1 MNILFEVINDHKFI
15 YSFAVIVIGL
25 LGLWIFRK
33 KIKNIYGKHMH
44 QVDNIKQFDA
54 VKTPFPLGKTVKK
67 QKEHVKESIETRF
80 TIINRSFLF
89 IYIIIWF
96 ILFFFPYLGKISAT
110 AISILAT
117 VMAVV
122 IGIAARPFLENMI
135 AGIVLTLS
143 KQIHAGDTV
152 SIDNQYGT
160 IEDIFISH
168 TVIKLW
174 DWKRYII
181 PNSNMLGKEITCYR
195 TKENFLW
202 TTVEFWV
209 SYNADMNKVE
219 KLAKEAANN
228 SEFASPEEPPKF
240 WIMEMAKDGIKCWIA
255 GWTKSPTDSWYFK
268 IDVRKLLLK
277 ELQNEGIITHMHYFN
292 VHNKH

>member
-1 MNILFEVINDHKFI
+1 MNIFFEIINDHKLL
-15 YSFAVIVIGL
+15 YTSIVLLIGL
-25 LGLWIFRK
+25 IGLWILRRSLK
-33 KIKNIYGKHMH
+33 RIYGKRLH

-54 VKTPFPLGKTVKK
+54 VKTPFPPGKTVRK
-67 QKEHVKESIETRF
+67 QKESVRESIETRF
-80 TIINRSFLF
+80 SIINRSFLLV
-89 IYIIIWF
+89 YIILWCT
-96 ILFFFPYLGKISAT
+96 LLFFPYLGKISAT
-110 AISILAT
+110 AISIIAT
-117 VMAVV
+117 VLAVI

-135 AGIVLTLS
+135 AGIVITLS

-152 SIDNQYGT
+152 SIDNEYGT

-209 SYNADMNKVE
+209 SYKADMNMVE

-255 GWTKSPTDSWYFK
+255 GWTKSPTDAWYFK
-268 IDVRKLLLK
+268 IDVRKMLLK
-277 ELQNEGIITHMHYFN
+277 ELQKQGILTHMHYFDIYN
-292 VHNKH
+292 RQ